1 MVHALSIDV
10 EDWYHDFLVDPRTP
24 RASRVEANTLGVLD
38 ILEAHGVN
46 ATFFFLGEVAERFPA
61 LVRRVAAAGHE
72 VAGGATPRSFV
83 GRQAGHFSS
92 VFTGRPD
99 LPYLPL

>member
-10 EDWYHDFLVDPRTP
+10 EDWYHDFLVDPCTP
-24 RASRVEANTLGVLD
+24 RESRVEANTLGVLD
-38 ILEAHGVN
+38 VLEAHGVK

-72 VAGGATPRSFV
+72 VGSHGYRRRVRVPTR
-83 GRQAGHFSS
+83 RHRRHSS
-92 VFTGRPD
+92 SR
-99 LPYLPL
+99 LRL